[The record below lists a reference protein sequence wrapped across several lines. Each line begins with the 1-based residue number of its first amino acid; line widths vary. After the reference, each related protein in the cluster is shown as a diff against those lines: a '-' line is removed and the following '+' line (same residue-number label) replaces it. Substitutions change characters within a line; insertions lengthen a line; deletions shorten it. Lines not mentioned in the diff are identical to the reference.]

1 MMDEHTP
8 CTCDICKV
16 RRFERNHYYHGKMLS
31 ARDLADE
38 QKYFNEKR
46 WLINRAILGWG
57 IVCGLD
63 VSIDQGCLIVEPGL
77 ALDCCGHEIL
87 VCEPQKLSLEAFAR
101 ALGDDRPQTGYQPP
115 AQTYPPAQTG
125 YPQAPPTYP
134 PPQTGYPQPPPT
146 YPPPQTG
153 YPQPGPTYPPPQ
165 TGYPPAPPP
174 SYPPPQAGRPP
185 GTPPT
190 QTPTPRYPAPQDPA
204 PRPDYPGQTPSSIR
218 WAVCL
223 EYKET
228 RTEPV
233 KPAGSCEHKN
243 GSEYNRVQDDYKLT
257 IRVWDKACPDDHDDV
272 CCTVPGLGSK
282 TSLHH
287 ALADRS
293 KKCPRCKECACVVVA
308 TGTFD
313 GSAQP
318 PSMALDADSWKYR
331 RLVYTNPA
339 LASVIR
345 CFHSGLPHITW
356 INWPP
361 DTQFKVDDFM
371 NRLKDHLQIQ
381 FDQTMRAR
389 TVTNVR
395 SCRLSIF
402 FPNNDSHCPVQL
414 FIPVHHIEYDEHTRI
429 ATYCFDNDCIE
440 QELRKVCRKLR
451 KPADVELVL
460 HGSLIHNEHGR
471 ALDAE
476 LIDGLPTG
484 NGVEGGEFI
493 ASYTVAP

>member
-1 MMDEHTP
+1 MDEHTP

-63 VSIDQGCLIVEPGL
+63 ASLDPSCLVVEPGL

-87 VCEPQKLSLEAFAR
+87 VCERLTLSLETFQR
-101 ALGDDRPQTGYQPP
+101 ALGGNRPVDGAQGRPFDAAQGKPQTQYQ
-115 AQTYPPAQTG
+115 
-125 YPQAPPTYP
+125 
-134 PPQTGYPQPPPT
+134 
-146 YPPPQTG
+146 
-153 YPQPGPTYPPPQ
+153 
-165 TGYPPAPPP
+165 
-174 SYPPPQAGRPP
+174 
-185 GTPPT
+185 
-190 QTPTPRYPAPQDPA
+190 
-204 PRPDYPGQTPSSIR
+204 GQTPPSSVR
-218 WAVCL
+218 WVLCL
-223 EYKET
+223 EYKE
-228 RTEPV
+228 RCTEPV
-233 KPAGSCEHKN
+233 KPVGGCSSKN
-243 GSEYNRVQDDYKLT
+243 GSEYNRIQDDYVLT
-257 IRVWDKACPDDHDDV
+257 IREWDKACPDDHDDV
-272 CCTVPGLGSK
+272 CCPVPGLGSK

-287 ALADRS
+287 ALTERA
-293 KKCPRCKECACVVVA
+293 KKCPHCKDCACVVLA

-318 PSMALDADSWKYR
+318 PTVTLDPDSWKYR

-361 DTQFKVDDFM
+361 DTQFKVDDFI
-371 NRLKDHLQIQ
+371 NRLKDNLQVQ
-381 FDQTMRAR
+381 FDQPMRAR
-389 TVTNVR
+389 TVTNLR

-402 FPNNDSHCPVQL
+402 FATNDNYCPVQML
-414 FIPVHHIEYDEHTRI
+414 IPVHRIDYDENTRV
-429 ATYCFDNDCIE
+429 ATYCFDNECIE

-451 KPADVELVL
+451 KPADVELIL
-460 HGSLIHNEHGR
+460 HGSVIHNEHGR

-476 LIDGLPTG
+476 LIDGFPTG
-484 NGVEGGEFI
+484 NGVEAGEFI
-493 ASYTVAP
+493 AYYTVAP

>member
-1 MMDEHTP
+1 
-8 CTCDICKV
+8 
-16 RRFERNHYYHGKMLS
+16 MLS

-46 WLINRAILGWG
+46 WLINRAVLGWG

-63 VSIDQGCLIVEPGL
+63 VSVDQGCVIVQPGL

-87 VCEPQKLSLEAFAR
+87 VCEAQKLTLEAFDR
-101 ALGDDRPQTGYQPP
+101 ALRGDRPQTGY
-115 AQTYPPAQTG
+115 
-125 YPQAPPTYP
+125 P
-134 PPQTGYPQPPPT
+134 PPGQ
-146 YPPPQTG
+146 
-153 YPQPGPTYPPPQ
+153 TYPPPQ
-165 TGYPPAPPP
+165 TGYPPPGQTYPPEQGGYQQPPP
-174 SYPPPQAGRPP
+174 TNPPPQ
-185 GTPPT
+185 T
-190 QTPTPRYPAPQDPA
+190 PAPGYPGQQDPT
-204 PRPDYPGQTPSSIR
+204 PRPDYPGHTPPSSIR

-243 GSEYNRVQDDYKLT
+243 GGEYNRTQDDYKLT
-257 IRVWDKACPDDHDDV
+257 VRVWDKACPDDHDDV
-272 CCTVPGLGSK
+272 CCPVPGLGSK

-287 ALADRS
+287 ALAERS
-293 KKCPRCKECACVVVA
+293 TKCPHCKDCACVVLA
-308 TGTFD
+308 TGAFD
-313 GSAQP
+313 GSVQP
-318 PSMALDADSWKYR
+318 PNISLDADDWKYR

-356 INWPP
+356 MNWPLEA
-361 DTQFKVDDFM
+361 QFKVDEFLT
-371 NRLKDHLQIQ
+371 RLKDHLQVQ
-381 FDQTMRAR
+381 FDQTMKAR

-395 SCRLSIF
+395 SCRLSIYF
-402 FPNNDSHCPVQL
+402 ANNESYCPVQL
-414 FIPVHHIEYDEHTRI
+414 LIPVQRIDYDENTRI
-429 ATYCFDNDCIE
+429 ATYCFDNECIE

-493 ASYTVAP
+493 AYYTVAP